1 MHMHSITAYCMRY
14 GLIWRAKVNQT
25 TKRPIYQ
32 CFYANTQR
40 HLVQFRWMEMIM
52 QILLGGSTT
61 ILAVFVFVD
70 GDFRCYEDECTVPHY
85 TAKPK
90 DFIIIFIL
98 TPWLI

>member
-1 MHMHSITAYCMRY
+1 
-14 GLIWRAKVNQT
+14 
-25 TKRPIYQ
+25 
-32 CFYANTQR
+32 
-40 HLVQFRWMEMIM
+40 MEMIM

-70 GDFRCYEDECTVPHY
+70 GDFRCYEDEYTVLHY